1 MSLSDQVLLGMA
13 ILSLLLSLVA
23 LAMVIIV
30 IRRGL

>member
-23 LAMVIIV
+23 LVMVIIA
-30 IRRGL
+30 IRRGS